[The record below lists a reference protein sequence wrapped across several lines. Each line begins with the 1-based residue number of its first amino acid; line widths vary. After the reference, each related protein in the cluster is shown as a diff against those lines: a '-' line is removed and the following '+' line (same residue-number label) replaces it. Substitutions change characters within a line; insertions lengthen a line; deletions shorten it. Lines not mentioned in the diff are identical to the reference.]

1 MYIGSAFPR
10 LPRPLRGLAMT
21 IRECMPFSRWPVS
34 CAGAAPGGT
43 CPSPTIIT
51 MFNVYLEESRWRIRS
66 GAYARNAENV
76 LFRDFSY
83 EIAED
88 MKGEVEDP
96 VFIENCENV
105 EY

>member
-1 MYIGSAFPR
+1 
-10 LPRPLRGLAMT
+10 
-21 IRECMPFSRWPVS
+21 
-34 CAGAAPGGT
+34 
-43 CPSPTIIT
+43 
-51 MFNVYLEESRWRIRS
+51 MFNVYLEESQWRIRS